1 MHAFCQHPDA
11 VFTAKQLFQVEIHLA
26 AVLSQHGAG
35 RNVHHA
41 GEIRVRR
48 ERPLFFRTEI
58 EHGTHAQRLETGAVR
73 RSFNIGKR
81 GAAVERAVFD
91 MPSAAAC
98 ISAQLPKIFARF
110 KRAAARRV
118 SLAAWGSASCVF
130 MADACLASRLLF
142 HGLPSAYAANSFL
155 RSAIWSFSRAPSS
168 VSST

>member
-81 GAAVERAVFD
+81 RAAVERAVFD

-110 KRAAARRV
+110 KRQRRAG
-118 SLAAWGSASCVF
+118 SLLLHGVQPPVF
-130 MADACLASRLLF
+130 LWQTHALHHACSF
-142 HGLPSAYAANSFL
+142 TLPSAYAANSFL